1 MHGVGQQK
9 TPPTTVAGNNYKS
22 PTVPPQFFSLFINCE
37 PPCVLLPSSVNFR
50 DLRCCKLESS
60 LFQNLFIEG
69 GIVYIYSYVE
79 KRYNKF
85 NFEKIANPSL

>member
-37 PPCVLLPSSVNFR
+37 PPCVLL
-50 DLRCCKLESS
+50 CCKLESS